1 MDYAKELVKRDKLI
15 DKVLHGFGGHG
26 LMCRPVKPTKKAAL
40 DAGLV
45 RFLRDGLWVV
55 GQEEDWLKEALEVRL
70 IREDRMDLANRL
82 FHFLPTRAEL
92 DLMGYDTPLDIYHH

>member
-1 MDYAKELVKRDKLI
+1 
-15 DKVLHGFGGHG
+15 VLYLH
-26 LMCRPVKPTKKAAL
+26 K
-40 DAGLV
+40 
-45 RFLRDGLWVV
+45 
-55 GQEEDWLKEALEVRL
+55 LKEALEARL